1 MRFLSLNVH
10 TKFSRD
16 FYHGEEKGREKD
28 SERERDKR
36 NVIIGKINEK
46 CTWNMLYHIYKC
58 VTCAELIYAYMYIC
72 ICINVYMRVHIHIYM
87 YIRADL

>member
-16 FYHGEEKGREKD
+16 FYHGEEKEDREKA
-28 SERERDKR
+28 RERDRR
-36 NVIIGKINEK
+36 NVTIGEINDK

-58 VTCAELIYAYMYIC
+58 VLCVPSLYMCVYVIMYIW
-72 ICINVYMRVHIHIYM
+72 IRIYM
-87 YIRADL
+87 YIRVGL